1 MKLIAKTKAILYQTN
16 AETMVEV
23 VVAFVVLSIVM
34 ALFAQGL
41 RYATSAENYA
51 IENGKAYDK
60 ALTNLQ
66 KTITENFD
74 DIDSGVYVSND
85 VPENKDLDSSV
96 NALKLTEYTVSFTEG
111 GDVNTFH
118 YWVFDA
124 NLG

>member
-1 MKLIAKTKAILYQTN
+1 MKMLAKTKAILYQTK

-34 ALFAQGL
+34 ALFTQGL
-41 RYATSAENYA
+41 SYATSAENYA
-51 IENGKAYDK
+51 IENGKTYDK

-66 KTITENFD
+66 KTLTENLD
-74 DIDSGVYVSND
+74 DIDPGVYVSNGGS
-85 VPENKDLDSSV
+85 ENKDLDTTV

-111 GDVNTFH
+111 GDINTFH

-124 NLG
+124 NIG